1 MILKKS
7 WFISM
12 SIALAVIVYSSWN
25 HIYPVKIIDVHRSTN
40 SLGYDDIIVGHF
52 PLTDRGRI
60 NWWLSQRDM
69 LKKKYNIPSGQ
80 EFFLTVWDVGD
91 GYLRDSPRE
100 DYFCFPD
107 MIAEKNCI
115 EKNKLLAVDARF
127 SDDNKVNFIID
138 DNKYIMNKKDGSMT
152 KERY

>member
-1 MILKKS
+1 MTKS
-7 WFISM
+7 WFIYTA
-12 SIALAVIVYSSWN
+12 IALAVIVVSFWDY
-25 HIYPVKIIDVHRSTN
+25 IYPVKIIDVHLSTDRI
-40 SLGYDDIIVGHF
+40 GYDDIIVDHF

-69 LKKKYNIPSGQ
+69 LKKKYSIPSGQ
-80 EFFLTVWDVGD
+80 EFVLTVWDVGD

-107 MIAEKNCI
+107 MISEKNCI
-115 EKNKLLAVDARF
+115 EKNKLLKVDARF
-127 SDDNKVNFIID
+127 SDKNNVNFLID
-138 DNKYIMNKKDGSMT
+138 DKKYIMNKKDGSMT

>member
-1 MILKKS
+1 MKKS
-7 WFISM
+7 RFLY
-12 SIALAVIVYSSWN
+12 IATVFVVIVCSHWGD
-25 HIYPVKIIDVHRSTN
+25 IYPVKIIDVHRSTDRF
-40 SLGYDDIIVGHF
+40 GYDDIIVDHF

-80 EFFLTVWDVGD
+80 RFVLTVWDVGD
-91 GYLRDSPRE
+91 GYLRDSPHE

-107 MIAEKNCI
+107 MTSEKNCI
-115 EKNKLLAVDARF
+115 EKIELLEVTFRFPESNKIKFYVDG
-127 SDDNKVNFIID
+127 NL
-138 DNKYIMNKKDGSMT
+138 YIMNKKDGSMT

>member
-1 MILKKS
+1 MKKS
-7 WFISM
+7 WFIYLA
-12 SIALAVIVYSSWN
+12 IAVVVIAFSLWDD
-25 HIYPVKIIDVHRSTN
+25 IYPVKIIDVHRSTDH
-40 SLGYDDIIVGHF
+40 SGYDDIIVDHF

-80 EFFLTVWDVGD
+80 EFVLMVWDVGD

-107 MIAEKNCI
+107 MTSEKNCI
-115 EKNKLLAVDARF
+115 EKNNLLKVDARY
-127 SDDNKVNFIID
+127 SDKNKVNFIIS
-138 DNKYIMNKKDGSMT
+138 DNKYIMDKKDGSIT
-152 KERY
+152 KDRY

>member
-1 MILKKS
+1 MKKS
-7 WFISM
+7 WFIYIA
-12 SIALAVIVYSSWN
+12 IALFVIFFYLWDDIYS
-25 HIYPVKIIDVHRSTN
+25 VKIIDVHRSTD
-40 SLGYDDIIVGHF
+40 SLGYDYIIVDHF

-80 EFFLTVWDVGD
+80 RFVLTVWDVGD
-91 GYLRDSPRE
+91 GYLWDSLHE

-107 MIAEKNCI
+107 MTSEKNCI
-115 EKNKLLAVDARF
+115 EKNNLLEVAFRFPESNKIKFYVDG
-127 SDDNKVNFIID
+127 NL
-138 DNKYIMNKKDGSMT
+138 YIMNKKDGSMT

>member
-1 MILKKS
+1 MKKS
-7 WFISM
+7 WFIYTA
-12 SIALAVIVYSSWN
+12 IALAVMVYGSWD

-40 SLGYDDIIVGHF
+40 SLGYDYIIVDNF

-80 EFFLTVWDVGD
+80 RFVLTVWAVGD
-91 GYLRDSPRE
+91 GYLQDSSRE

-107 MIAEKNCI
+107 MKTEKNCI
-115 EKNKLLAVDARF
+115 EKNSLLEVAFRF
-127 SDDNKVNFIID
+127 PEGNRISFIVGDNLYV
-138 DNKYIMNKKDGSMT
+138 MNSKDGSMT
-152 KERY
+152 RERY

>member
-1 MILKKS
+1 MKKS
-7 WFISM
+7 WLLYM
-12 SIALAVIVYSSWN
+12 AIALAVIVFSLWDD
-25 HIYPVKIIDVHRSTN
+25 IYPVKIIDVHRSTDRM
-40 SLGYDDIIVGHF
+40 GYDDIIVDHF

-60 NWWLSQRDM
+60 KWWLSQRDM

-80 EFFLTVWDVGD
+80 EFVLTVWDVGG

-107 MIAEKNCI
+107 MASENNCI
-115 EKNKLLAVDARF
+115 EKNKLLAVDTRY
-127 SDDNKVNFIID
+127 SDKNNVNLIVGD
-138 DNKYIMNKKDGSMT
+138 HLYVMDKKNGSIT

>member
-69 LKKKYNIPSGQ
+69 LKK
-80 EFFLTVWDVGD
+80 
-91 GYLRDSPRE
+91 
-100 DYFCFPD
+100 
-107 MIAEKNCI
+107 
-115 EKNKLLAVDARF
+115 
-127 SDDNKVNFIID
+127 
-138 DNKYIMNKKDGSMT
+138 
-152 KERY
+152 

>member
-1 MILKKS
+1 MA
-7 WFISM
+7 
-12 SIALAVIVYSSWN
+12 IALIVIVFSLWED
-25 HIYPVKIIDVHRSTN
+25 IYPVKIIDVHRSTN
-40 SLGYDDIIVGHF
+40 SLGYDDIIVDHF

-80 EFFLTVWDVGD
+80 RFVLMVWDVGD

-107 MIAEKNCI
+107 MTSEKNCI
-115 EKNKLLAVDARF
+115 EKNNLLEVTFRF
-127 SDDNKVNFIID
+127 PESNKIRFYVGDNMYV
-138 DNKYIMNKKDGSMT
+138 MNKKDGSMT